1 MYYSNFKVR
10 VFDLAELS
18 LKFERRLDCECVD
31 FKILSDDYS
40 KLVFLQADRTIEFHA
55 AYGRHF
61 STRVENKRSMNLLFG
76 TLSLEGCLKGL
87 LSLKTWLSCY

>member
-1 MYYSNFKVR
+1 

-40 KLVFLQADRTIEFHA
+40 KLVFLQADRTVEFHA

-61 STRVENKRSMNLLFG
+61 STRVNALNLIIEPALGGIF
-76 TLSLEGCLKGL
+76 LKEL
-87 LSLKTWLSCY
+87 L

>member
-1 MYYSNFKVR
+1 MYCANCQVR

-40 KLVFLQADRTIEFHA
+40 KLVFLQADRTVEFHA

-61 STRVENKRSMNLLFG
+61 STRVNALNLIIEPALGGIF
-76 TLSLEGCLKGL
+76 LKEL
-87 LSLKTWLSCY
+87 L